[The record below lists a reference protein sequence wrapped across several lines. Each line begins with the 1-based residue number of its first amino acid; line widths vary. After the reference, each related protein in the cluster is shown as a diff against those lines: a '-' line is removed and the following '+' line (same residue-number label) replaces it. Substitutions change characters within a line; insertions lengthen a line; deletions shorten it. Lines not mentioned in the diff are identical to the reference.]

1 METFREVS
9 STPLAQEE
17 DGDTVQLEES
27 GQWYNCTHKN
37 ESYCQYTFLY
47 REGAGD
53 QGGVQ
58 VVMDPDS
65 VRCPPPYNPDY
76 LGWIMGKWDLNKQ

>member
-1 METFREVS
+1 MI
-9 STPLAQEE
+9 
-17 DGDTVQLEES
+17 QLEES

-76 LGWIMGKWDLNKQ
+76 LGWIMGKRGGKQIIKVSVILFLCIMTSY

>member
-1 METFREVS
+1 MI
-9 STPLAQEE
+9 
-17 DGDTVQLEES
+17 QLEEG

-47 REGAGD
+47 REEGD

-58 VVMDPDS
+58 VS
-65 VRCPPPYNPDY
+65 VV
-76 LGWIMGKWDLNKQ
+76 